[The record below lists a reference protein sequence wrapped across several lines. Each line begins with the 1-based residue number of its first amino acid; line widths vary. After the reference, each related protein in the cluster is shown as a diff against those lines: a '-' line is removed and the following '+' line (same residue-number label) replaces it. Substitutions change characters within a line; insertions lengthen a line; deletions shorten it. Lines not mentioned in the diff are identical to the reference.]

1 MTSSG
6 SCELPRRATRPVWVG
21 GVQVGGGAPVVV
33 QSMTKTPT
41 ADVAATLSQIEELAA
56 EGCEIVRV
64 AVPDREAAE
73 ALKEIRRR
81 SPLPLVADIHF
92 DYRLALAALEA
103 GVDGLRLNPGNI
115 GGRERVRAVVAA
127 ARERGVPIRVGVN
140 AASLEKGLLAK
151 YGGPT
156 PEALVESALDHIRL
170 LEDMDFSL
178 IKVSVKSSHVPTML
192 AAYRLLAARVDY
204 PFHVGV
210 TEAGPLKTGSLRS
223 AVGIGALLAEGL
235 GDTVRVSLTAH
246 PKHEVRV
253 AFEILKALGL
263 RRRGAELI
271 SCPTCAR
278 CTVDLEPVAAAV
290 EGRLEGL
297 EVPLRVAVMG
307 CAVNGPGEAREA
319 DVGVAVAA
327 GSGLIFRRGRVVRRV
342 PGHAILEEL
351 WREIDRLREERA

>member
-1 MTSSG
+1 VWIG
-6 SCELPRRATRPVWVG
+6 S
-21 GVQVGGGAPVVV
+21 VQVGGGAPVVV

-41 ADVAATLSQIEELAA
+41 ADVAATVAQIEELAA

-64 AVPDREAAE
+64 AVPDREAAG
-73 ALKEIRRR
+73 ALKEIKRR
-81 SPLPLVADIHF
+81 SPLPVVADIHF
-92 DYRLALAALEA
+92 DHRLALAALEA

-115 GGRERVRAVVAA
+115 GGKERVKAVVRA
-127 ARERGVPIRVGVN
+127 ARERGVPIRIGVN
-140 AASLEKGLLAK
+140 AASLEKSLLSK
-151 YGGPT
+151 YGGVT
-156 PEALVESALDHIRL
+156 PEALVESALGHIRL
-170 LEDMDFSL
+170 LEDMDFTA
-178 IKVSVKSSHVPTML
+178 IKVSVKSSSVPIML
-192 AAYRLLAARVDY
+192 AAYRLLATRVDY
-204 PFHVGV
+204 PFHIGV
-210 TEAGPLKTGSLRS
+210 TEAGPLRSGSIRS

-263 RRRGAELI
+263 RKRGVELV

-278 CTVDLEPVAAAV
+278 CTVDLEPIAAEV

-327 GSGLIFRRGRVVRRV
+327 GSGVIFRRGRVVRRV

-351 WREIDRLREERA
+351 LQEIDRIREEQA